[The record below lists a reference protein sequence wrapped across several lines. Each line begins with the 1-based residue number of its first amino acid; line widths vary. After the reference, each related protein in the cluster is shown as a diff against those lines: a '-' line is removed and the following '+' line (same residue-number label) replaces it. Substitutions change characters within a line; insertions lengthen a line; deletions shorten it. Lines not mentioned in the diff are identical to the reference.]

1 MAKRK
6 VLVDVVVD
14 DKGTT
19 KKMAVDQ
26 RQLKK
31 AMDGTAASSRAAR
44 KQIRGAAQT
53 ASASG
58 KQFAALSAGT
68 GGLVGAYA
76 TLAAQ
81 IFAVTAAFN
90 FLKSAGSLKLLQEGQ
105 LAYTSA
111 VGTSMKALTTDI
123 QNATGAQLSFQEA
136 AQAGAIAT
144 AAGLAPDQITA
155 LGKAA
160 KDTST
165 ILGRDLTDSFN
176 RLVRGVTKAEPEL
189 LDELGIIL
197 RLEDAQ
203 QKYKD
208 SLGIT
213 GELNAFQRSQAVT
226 ADVLAQVEEKY
237 SRVLAVTGAS
247 ENEFQKLGKA
257 FDDIVNSIRD
267 FSVKF
272 LTPVAQLLQEYPP
285 LIAAAFAP
293 FTVSILRGALPGLTN
308 LQQSLNATAATAKT
322 SFAAAQTAQK
332 KYFTDVK
339 KLAASKTLRQAAR
352 AEIGAE
358 TKAATK
364 KVQINKGSL
373 LARLRDGKKLSNA
386 QLKQIEI
393 NLQKEARG
401 YKIKD
406 KKVLASIRASMKKME
421 IINQSTSNRIQKMYA
436 TMSLKIGASFKQAEM
451 TGKAAMA
458 GLAAFTA
465 KAAGLMAAALNAI
478 SWITL
483 VASLGALVFAF
494 FRTKEGAEEVADK
507 FDFLGDK
514 AATLAE
520 ETEKFIAVQNI
531 LNEEFDRGNFA
542 VEAFAKRLENVSSV
556 TLADALATSNLQEAL
571 DGFTNSVVKA
581 RNDLPK
587 LKKELEDLKKT
598 QDASLQPAS
607 LGKGSEF
614 YASNDQNTQAAL
626 QQRIIEDIEKATQQA
641 SLTFVEY
648 INSQGGITDATK
660 NAVNILMREKTE
672 LEGLTNE
679 RFKQNAVVAAYRDG
693 LDKLENKQQVDIDQ
707 LLKQRDAVQKLGRQ
721 FSELTRLQG
730 ENARTNA
737 QLITKILP
745 LSETDTYLDKLSQ
758 EKFLLMETIKAN
770 NNAKTASEERR
781 LNEIEAAQKFFGSV
795 AITETTAKQAVVA
808 LEIQQAKLI
817 AGKTKLVQQDV
828 KASVAIAKNKVKEF
842 QLEQKIGQAQKLLAK
857 DKAEQLK
864 LSKSDNENE
873 RERAVEMER
882 TNNARERSIIV
893 NSRNL
898 ELLKLQTAE
907 LERQKN
913 NVQQLRD
920 AILQS
925 FESGVESGLA
935 KFIKAEQQFADAF
948 RDMVK
953 GVLDSIADTLAKQL
967 TTSLMKKITGVKAPE
982 ELMADAIKNSSAI
995 AADDFSNKL
1004 AGSLEAGGTS
1014 IANKIR
1020 AASGAAPLSTT
1031 GAGGAT
1037 GIDPN
1042 SGLPTNDPSKGPGM
1056 HSTAAPKS
1064 SGLLSYLFARG
1075 GQTGGSEG
1083 TSMDPKHGKVEEE
1096 KVVGKK
1102 LGIFGPFLN
1111 DFSAIFEENSGEGGF
1126 LGKLGK
1132 SFTSLLGGFGSL
1144 FTDLLGGLFGGAGG
1158 AGGFLGGI
1166 FGFRYGGI
1174 SSYRYGGMTDR
1185 YSTGGIAKGPQAGY
1199 PAVLHGNEAIVP
1211 LPSGGKIPVE
1221 MKSGAGAT
1229 TNNVGVTV
1237 NVSGEGATSNV
1248 SGDPGQGEQLGR
1260 VISAAVQDELQRQRR
1275 PGGIL
1280 SPYGAAGG
1288 I

>member
-6 VLVDVVVD
+6 VMVDVVVD

-31 AMDGTAASSRAAR
+31 AMDGTAASSRNAR

-105 LAYTSA
+105 MAYTSA

-257 FDDIVNSIRD
+257 FDDIVNSIRE

-308 LQQSLNATAATAKT
+308 LQSSLNATAATAKT
-322 SFAAAQTAQK
+322 SFATAQTAQK
-332 KYFTDVK
+332 KYFTDIK
-339 KLAASKTLRQAAR
+339 KLAASKSLRDAAR
-352 AEIGAE
+352 QEIGAE

-364 KVQINKGSL
+364 KVKINKGSL
-373 LARLRDGKKLSNA
+373 LARLRDGKKLTNA

-406 KKVLASIRASMKKME
+406 KKVLASLRASMKKME

-436 TMSLKIGASFKQAEM
+436 TMGLKIGASFKQAEM

-465 KAAGLMAAALNAI
+465 KAAGAMAVALNAL

-483 VASLGALVFAF
+483 IASLGALVYAF

-507 FDFLGDK
+507 FDYLGDK

-556 TLADALATSNLQEAL
+556 TIADALATSNLQEAM
-571 DGFTNSVVKA
+571 DGFTNSVVAA
-581 RNDLPK
+581 RNKIPQLEKD
-587 LKKELEDLKKT
+587 LEDLRKT
-598 QDASLQPAS
+598 QDASLQSAS

-614 YASNDQNTQAAL
+614 IASNN
-626 QQRIIEDIEKATQQA
+626 
-641 SLTFVEY
+641 
-648 INSQGGITDATK
+648 G
-660 NAVNILMREKTE
+660 
-672 LEGLTNE
+672 
-679 RFKQNAVVAAYRDG
+679 
-693 LDKLENKQQVDIDQ
+693 
-707 LLKQRDAVQKLGRQ
+707 
-721 FSELTRLQG
+721 
-730 ENARTNA
+730 
-737 QLITKILP
+737 
-745 LSETDTYLDKLSQ
+745 
-758 EKFLLMETIKAN
+758 
-770 NNAKTASEERR
+770 
-781 LNEIEAAQKFFGSV
+781 
-795 AITETTAKQAVVA
+795 
-808 LEIQQAKLI
+808 
-817 AGKTKLVQQDV
+817 
-828 KASVAIAKNKVKEF
+828 
-842 QLEQKIGQAQKLLAK
+842 
-857 DKAEQLK
+857 
-864 LSKSDNENE
+864 
-873 RERAVEMER
+873 
-882 TNNARERSIIV
+882 
-893 NSRNL
+893 
-898 ELLKLQTAE
+898 
-907 LERQKN
+907 
-913 NVQQLRD
+913 
-920 AILQS
+920 
-925 FESGVESGLA
+925 
-935 KFIKAEQQFADAF
+935 
-948 RDMVK
+948 
-953 GVLDSIADTLAKQL
+953 
-967 TTSLMKKITGVKAPE
+967 
-982 ELMADAIKNSSAI
+982 
-995 AADDFSNKL
+995 
-1004 AGSLEAGGTS
+1004 
-1014 IANKIR
+1014 
-1020 AASGAAPLSTT
+1020 
-1031 GAGGAT
+1031 
-1037 GIDPN
+1037 
-1042 SGLPTNDPSKGPGM
+1042 
-1056 HSTAAPKS
+1056 
-1064 SGLLSYLFARG
+1064 
-1075 GQTGGSEG
+1075 
-1083 TSMDPKHGKVEEE
+1083 
-1096 KVVGKK
+1096 
-1102 LGIFGPFLN
+1102 
-1111 DFSAIFEENSGEGGF
+1111 
-1126 LGKLGK
+1126 
-1132 SFTSLLGGFGSL
+1132 
-1144 FTDLLGGLFGGAGG
+1144 
-1158 AGGFLGGI
+1158 
-1166 FGFRYGGI
+1166 
-1174 SSYRYGGMTDR
+1174 
-1185 YSTGGIAKGPQAGY
+1185 
-1199 PAVLHGNEAIVP
+1199 
-1211 LPSGGKIPVE
+1211 
-1221 MKSGAGAT
+1221 
-1229 TNNVGVTV
+1229 
-1237 NVSGEGATSNV
+1237 
-1248 SGDPGQGEQLGR
+1248 
-1260 VISAAVQDELQRQRR
+1260 
-1275 PGGIL
+1275 
-1280 SPYGAAGG
+1280 
-1288 I
+1288 

>member
-1 MAKRK
+1 M
-6 VLVDVVVD
+6 VDVVVD

-31 AMDGTAASSRAAR
+31 AMDGTAASSRNAR

-105 LAYTSA
+105 MAYTSA

-257 FDDIVNSIRD
+257 FDDIVNSIRE

-308 LQQSLNATAATAKT
+308 LQSSLNATAATAKT
-322 SFAAAQTAQK
+322 SFATAQTAQK
-332 KYFTDVK
+332 KYFTDIK
-339 KLAASKTLRQAAR
+339 KLAASKSLRDAAR
-352 AEIGAE
+352 QEIGAE

-364 KVQINKGSL
+364 KVKINKGSL
-373 LARLRDGKKLSNA
+373 LARLRDGKKLTNA

-406 KKVLASIRASMKKME
+406 KKVLASLRASMKKME

-436 TMSLKIGASFKQAEM
+436 TMGLKIGASFKQAEM

-465 KAAGLMAAALNAI
+465 KAAGAMAVALNAL

-483 VASLGALVFAF
+483 IASLGALVYAF

-507 FDFLGDK
+507 FDYLGDK

-556 TLADALATSNLQEAL
+556 TIADALATSNLQEAM
-571 DGFTNSVVKA
+571 DGFTNSVVAA
-581 RNDLPK
+581 RNKIPQLEKD
-587 LKKELEDLKKT
+587 LEDLRKT
-598 QDASLQPAS
+598 QDASLQSAS

-614 YASNDQNTQAAL
+614 IASNNQNDQAVQ
-626 QQRIIEDIEKATQQA
+626 QQRIIEQIEAATKQA
-641 SLTFVEY
+641 SLSFSEY
-648 INSQGGITDATK
+648 INTQGGITDATK
-660 NAVNILMREKTE
+660 NAVNILMREKDE

-679 RFKQNAVVAAYRDG
+679 RFKQNLVVAAYRDG

-707 LLKQRDAVQKLGRQ
+707 LLAQRDAVQKLGRQ

-770 NNAKTASEERR
+770 KGAKTASEQRR
-781 LNEIEAAQKFFGSV
+781 LNEIEKAQTFFGSV
-795 AITETTAKQAVVA
+795 AITETSAKQAVIA
-808 LEIQQAKLI
+808 LDIQQAKLL
-817 AGKTKLVQQDV
+817 AGKTKLIQQDV

-857 DKAEQLK
+857 DKAEQLR
-864 LSKSDNENE
+864 LSESDNENE
-873 RERAVEMER
+873 RERAKEMKA
-882 TNNARERSIIV
+882 TNDARERSIIV

-920 AILQS
+920 AIMQS

-953 GVLDSIADTLAKQL
+953 GVLNSVADTLAKQL
-967 TTSLMKKITGVKAPE
+967 TTGLMKKITGVKAPE
-982 ELMADAIKNSSAI
+982 ELMADAIKNSSSA
-995 AADDFSNKL
+995 AADDFSDKL
-1004 AGSLEAGGTS
+1004 AGTLDAGGTA

-1020 AASGAAPLSTT
+1020 AATGAAPLSTT
-1031 GAGGAT
+1031 GAGGTT
-1037 GIDPN
+1037 GGVSIDPN
-1042 SGLPTNDPSKGPGM
+1042 SGLPTNDPSKGPGI

-1075 GQTGGSEG
+1075 GQTGTVGGRGEI
-1083 TSMDPKHGKVEEE
+1083 DPEHGEVEES

-1144 FTDLLGGLFGGAGG
+1144 FTDLLGGLGGD
-1158 AGGFLGGI
+1158 GGFLSSI
-1166 FGFRYGGI
+1166 FGGLFGGGGVARYGMKPMGYAI
-1174 SSYRYGGMTDR
+1174 
-1185 YSTGGIAKGPQAGY
+1185 GGIARGPQAGY
-1199 PAVLHGNEAIVP
+1199 PAVLHGTEAVVP

-1221 MKSGAGAT
+1221 MKGGGNPT

-1260 VISAAVQDELQRQRR
+1260 VISAAVQDELHKQRR